1 MPIPLRTHL
10 RVSCAALVAFA
21 LFAALVL
28 VPRAAFAQ
36 TVLLPSAPTS
46 IVKVNPS
53 GATVDP
59 RTVGTPDN
67 IRGISLGECLDDD
80 RYVIPLNLMGF
91 TANMNLEVWAGPS
104 GADCSDNAQRGNT
117 SGSQTC
123 WKVVSGNI
131 APTANLN
138 VTVKMRDIIA
148 SPTTKN
154 LNYVAQDNTVCG
166 KIDYAVFTV
175 YMLLTSGGATQGT
188 PGKQD
193 FQADT
198 IGPAAVTNVSVE
210 QGDTRLHVSWTALG
224 STTDEGGTTTGSTT
238 TTATQ
243 VAIYYQEASTGTT
256 AADSGFTYACN
267 DASIVDAGVDDSGDA
282 QTTTVDGGCTA
293 IPKETTSSS
302 ACTAPGFLS
311 TGPDKDVSKLTVN
324 ANSSDTTIGGLTN
337 GTSYAVAVVAQDVF
351 LNPGE
356 ISSLE
361 CKAPVKLNDFFATY
375 LGDGGQAGG
384 SCSLDLLG
392 APAGGASLAVIAF
405 SSMLALARR
414 RRQRG
419 KPHRALSR
427 EGQDQE

>member
-10 RVSCAALVAFA
+10 RFSCSALVAFA
-21 LFAALVL
+21 LFAALLL
-28 VPRAAFAQ
+28 VPQTAFAQ
-36 TVLLPSAPTS
+36 TVLLPSAPAS
-46 IVKVNPS
+46 IVKVKAS

-59 RTVGTPDN
+59 RNVGTPDN
-67 IRGISLGECLDDD
+67 IRGISLAECLDDD

-91 TANMNLEVWAGPS
+91 TANMNLEVWAGPT

-154 LNYVAQDNTVCG
+154 LNYVAQDDTVCG
-166 KIDYAVFTV
+166 KIDYSVFSV

-198 IGPAAVTNVSVE
+198 IGPDPVSNVHVE
-210 QGDTRLHVSWTALG
+210 QGDTRLHVTWTALG

-243 VAIYYQEASTGTT
+243 VAIYYQEESSSTT
-256 AADSGFTYACN
+256 AVDSGFSYTCKEAG
-267 DASIVDAGVDDSGDA
+267 AVDAGVDDSGDA
-282 QTTTVDGGCTA
+282 QTTAVDGGCTA
-293 IPKETTSSS
+293 IPNETTSASG
-302 ACTAPGFLS
+302 CTAPGFLS
-311 TGPDKDVSKLTVN
+311 TGPDKTVSKLTVN

-351 LNPGE
+351 LNPGK
-356 ISSLE
+356 ISALE
-361 CKAPVKLNDFFATY
+361 CQAPVKLNDFFATY

-384 SCSLDLLG
+384 SCSLDMLG

-414 RRQRG
+414 RRQQHQS
-419 KPHRALSR
+419 HRALPS